1 MRKIIILNYGLSC
14 VDVVH
19 IPAECQLTEDVEQ
32 ALMDMG
38 FKMSQISWM
47 SADDGGEIPVFYDNE
62 ECPVCVL

>member
-19 IPAECQLTEDVEQ
+19 VPSECQLTEDVEK

-38 FKMSQISWM
+38 FKISQISWI
-47 SADDGGEIPVFYDNE
+47 SADESEVPVFYDNE
-62 ECPVCVL
+62 EYPVYTL